1 MAHVL
6 SPDLTN
12 YRLARQSMLERPS
25 FVEKALVVAATST
38 LLAGLPVDW
47 FMTRSQSLA
56 LEGNLKLVAAQLA
69 LMLVGV
75 IRIIGNLDD
84 VISAIKLEVTI
95 FLFCGLAMASL
106 FWSADIGE
114 TIRQSIVL
122 TAVAFYG
129 LYLLLRFDLAQIL
142 RLFGVMFLINSVC
155 NFVFIFAFP
164 AYGLSEATGV
174 EWIGVFTQ
182 KNALGFAA
190 ALGAPLLIV
199 AGRSTPK
206 FRFIF
211 YGGAVAQMVLLFFS
225 DSKTMWVA
233 GYGSIVL
240 LGVYRFFRGKR
251 TLRGAVITSM
261 VGSAVFGIAFTTAN
275 ISLLAQWLD
284 KDVTLTGRVPLWES
298 LIPVVVE
305 RFALGHGYRAAFGGY
320 FSPVHEVWVQ
330 HSWEPP
336 HAHNAVLHLWLE
348 VGVVGL
354 VLFFISFFR
363 AVKRAVHGVNLI
375 DGAVGLWPLMF
386 LSTSL
391 LISISESGVNAT
403 DTGWLLYVVAVLS
416 VSMWYKAPLA
426 PPPPPEPQD
435 LLSEDFRSAGLEL
448 VGSDVG

>member
-6 SPDLTN
+6 SPDFAN
-12 YRLARQSMLERPS
+12 YRLARRAMLERPG

-38 LLAGLPVDW
+38 LLAGLPIDW

-56 LEGNLKLVAAQLA
+56 LDGNLKMVAAQLA

-75 IRIIGNLDD
+75 VRIIGNLDD
-84 VISAIKLEVTI
+84 LIAAVKLEITI
-95 FLFCGLAMASL
+95 FLFCGLALASL
-106 FWSADIGE
+106 FWSADMGE

-129 LYLLLRFDLAQIL
+129 LYLLLRFELPQII
-142 RLFGVMFLINSVC
+142 RMFGVMFLINGMFNYV
-155 NFVFIFAFP
+155 FVFAFP
-164 AYGLSEATGV
+164 TYGLTEGTGA

-190 ALGAPLLIV
+190 ALAAPVLIV
-199 AGRSTPK
+199 AGRCTPRY
-206 FRFIF
+206 RFIF
-211 YGGAVAQMVLLFFS
+211 YAGAVAQMILLFFS

-233 GYGSIVL
+233 GYGSIVV

-261 VGSAVFGIAFTTAN
+261 VGSAVFGIAFSTAN
-275 ISLLAQWLD
+275 IGLLAQWLD

-305 RFALGHGYRAAFGGY
+305 RIALGHGYRAAFGGY

-348 VGVVGL
+348 VGLVGL
-354 VLFFISFFR
+354 VLFGISFFR
-363 AVKRAVHGVNLI
+363 AVKRAVHGVNLVH
-375 DGAVGLWPLMF
+375 GAVGLWPLMF

-416 VSMWYKAPLA
+416 VAMWNKVPL
-426 PPPPPEPQD
+426 PQPPPPEPED
-435 LLSEDFRSAGLEL
+435 LVAENFRSTGFEF
-448 VGSDVG
+448 VGSNVG